1 MAKDRMYAGFMR
13 VAAADIWGAEKVR
26 ALTKWWFD
34 LVQNF
39 VLAAVLLYLAR
50 KSGSLPLAL
59 IAYISF
65 AALMLYCLT
74 YTTWWFF
81 DPLRMYE
88 GKRLVRMATYQIAN
102 VVSLLTFWFA
112 WLAVT
117 KAIDAISM
125 AQG

>member
-13 VAAADIWGAEKVR
+13 VAAADIWGAEKV
-26 ALTKWWFD
+26 TKWWFD

-88 GKRLVRMATYQIAN
+88 GKRWVRMATYQIAN